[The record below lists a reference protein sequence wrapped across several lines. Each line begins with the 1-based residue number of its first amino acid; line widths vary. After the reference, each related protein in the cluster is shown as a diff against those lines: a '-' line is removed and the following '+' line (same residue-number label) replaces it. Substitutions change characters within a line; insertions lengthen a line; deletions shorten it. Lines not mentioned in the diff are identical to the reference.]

1 MLEFTPTIPDDQV
14 VDLRRRLGMARL
26 PESETGPGQGIS
38 RVDLQRL
45 LAHWRDGYDID
56 RLRARLARVPQAIT
70 EVDGLDIHLLHAP
83 SSRPDAQP
91 LLLGHGWPST
101 AYEFLDVIPLLT
113 EPPGDG
119 PAFHVVAPSMPGF
132 AFSGKPTT
140 TGWGSERIADMWV
153 EVMSRLGH
161 DTFWLHGGDWGAII
175 GSTCALRHPDRL
187 RGFHTTMPLVVPTEE
202 ETRELSRFEQQGA
215 ARNAAFRA
223 TGFGYAQIQH
233 SRPQTIGY
241 GLVDSPVGLLAWLG
255 EKLLDWSDTVWG
267 RLRDDT
273 PDSPDTPDGDGG
285 DDGDA
290 ARSLLSDDQI
300 LDVVTT
306 YWVTA
311 TGASAARIYH
321 ESLGGDRETP
331 VRVPTGCSI
340 FPGEMSRAPRR
351 SVERRYDVRFWRE
364 LERGGHFAAMEVP
377 DLLAEQVREFVAEV
391 G

>member
-1 MLEFTPTIPDDQV
+1 MLEFTPTVTDDQV
-14 VDLRRRLGMARL
+14 ADLHRRLGMTRL
-26 PESETGPGQGIS
+26 PEPETGPGQGIS
-38 RVDLQRL
+38 RADMERL
-45 LAHWRDGYDID
+45 VTHWRDAYDVD
-56 RLRARLARVPQAIT
+56 RLRSRLTSVPQLIT
-70 EVDGLDIHLLHAP
+70 EVDGLDIHLLHAS

-91 LLLGHGWPST
+91 LLLAHGWPST

-113 EPPGDG
+113 EPVDDG

-132 AFSGKPTT
+132 AYSGKPAA

-153 EVMSRLGH
+153 EVMGRLGH

-187 RGFHTTMPLVVPTEE
+187 RGLHTTMPLVVPTDDEMAD
-202 ETRELSRFEQQGA
+202 LSPFEQQGA

-223 TGFGYAQIQH
+223 SGFGYAQIQH

-241 GLVDSPVGLLAWLG
+241 ALVDSPVGLLAWLG
-255 EKLLDWSDTVWG
+255 EKLLDWSDTRAG
-267 RLRDDT
+267 RAHGE
-273 PDSPDTPDGDGG
+273 SGEGG
-285 DDGDA
+285 
-290 ARSLLSDDQI
+290 SLLSDDQV

-351 SVERRYDVRFWRE
+351 AVERRYAVRYWHE
-364 LERGGHFAAMEVP
+364 LARGGHFAAMEVP
-377 DLLAEQVREFVAEV
+377 DLLAAEVRAFVAAAP
-391 G
+391 